1 MAKDKPKT
9 RDLDHLMEQNSTE
22 LDFLSAYGGSS
33 SNGDGEAIFAALRR
47 FLKAGGVLFT
57 VDKKETSLKFDHGKA
72 SIEPNGCFITFRG
85 RNLPLVTSD
94 VQQIGF
100 TQGTVTKART
110 SCKVTMVEWG
120 IEQRRFVERLIEFFN
135 HAE

>member
-57 VDKKETSLKFDHGKA
+57 VDKKETSLKFDNGKA
-72 SIEPNGCFITFRG
+72 
-85 RNLPLVTSD
+85 
-94 VQQIGF
+94 
-100 TQGTVTKART
+100 
-110 SCKVTMVEWG
+110 
-120 IEQRRFVERLIEFFN
+120 
-135 HAE
+135 